1 MRMHANYV
9 ITDSIHIGNAEF
21 VLGVSVKSANQFVTW
36 KCRDTRHFED
46 AHFAP
51 NLLEAQKD
59 LVRRAVEEISRQEQ
73 LALEHDPK
81 CMTEI
86 VL

>member
-1 MRMHANYV
+1 MLMHANYV

-51 NLLEAQKD
+51 NLLEA
-59 LVRRAVEEISRQEQ
+59 
-73 LALEHDPK
+73 
-81 CMTEI
+81 
-86 VL
+86 